1 MKKDIF
7 ESNNVDTV
15 MQEIASIVESKG
27 HCGVIFPYYNPE
39 SGIGE
44 EYSVI
49 GLEENQAK
57 VVKLLKKRCIKSEK
71 FDAGCYLFFSSS
83 ISNEEFENAR
93 GDFGTLVQFYMY

>member
-7 ESNNVDTV
+7 ESNKVDTV
-15 MQEIASIVESKG
+15 AQEIANIVEHNG

-49 GLEENQAK
+49 GVEENQAK
-57 VVKLLKKRCIKSEK
+57 VVKLLKKRSIKFEK
-71 FDAGCYLFFSSS
+71 FDAGCYLFFSSN
-83 ISNEEFENAR
+83 ISKEEFEKAR
-93 GDFGTLVQFYMY
+93 GDFGTLIQFYMY